1 MAVQT
6 TPTFKDICIFKDTV
20 SNISQK
26 YVRSM
31 DFDGY
36 QSSNHIFQ
44 GAFKLVWCFV
54 IINLCQCGTVQQ
66 NHVEDLL
73 KYRLLGPPPRV
84 YYAENVGCHLR
95 ICFYNSQVKLLV
107 VIHGH
112 YLNTLKKC
120 RHKIIYIYFFT
131 VVNKIT
137 YQVKFSSTERR
148 KKKKRKRTSHYC
160 GNRTHCNKCISSN
173 TEILPNRL

>member
-1 MAVQT
+1 MTVQT
-6 TPTFKDICIFKDTV
+6 TPTFMDICIFKDTV

-26 YVRSM
+26 YVRLM

-54 IINLCQCGTVQQ
+54 IINLCQYGTVQQ

-73 KYRLLGPPPRV
+73 KYRFLGPPQRV
-84 YYAENVGCHLR
+84 YYAENVGYHLK

-112 YLNTLKKC
+112 YLNIFKKC
-120 RHKIIYIYFFT
+120 RHNIIFFFT

-148 KKKKRKRTSHYC
+148 KKKRKRTSHYC
-160 GNRTHCNKCISSN
+160 GNRMHCNKYISSN